1 MKPRRFHGFGEQ
13 VNYNLLIDFSTNLN
27 PLGPPRE
34 IIELIN
40 ECLKCRVWA
49 HYPDPNYAEL
59 SESIASFYK
68 LSSEYIVPCSG
79 ASEALNLAVVSAK
92 PDTLV
97 VVAPSYGD
105 YELLCSALGIKLR
118 YVLMSKIGSSF
129 RLSIDSLTSHIE
141 EEKRCVVIIVNPNN
155 PTGAYLSPKD
165 ILSIASEFEDA
176 LFVIDEAY
184 VELSGVDSLINYDL
198 PENVVVIRT
207 FTKSLAAPGL
217 RLGFTYSNSKL
228 LTRTIDSLRPAWNID
243 SLSNCVYTR
252 LLRDHADQLKRYL
265 SDSIRYVREW
275 RNYLVEMLNSL
286 GLKVFESVANFVL
299 VKHSGIDTTYLRD
312 VLARRY
318 GIAIRS
324 AHTFHGLSREYS
336 RFSVRH
342 PRYCDVLVRALEEV
356 LKDS

>member
-1 MKPRRFHGFGEQ
+1 MKHRRFHGFGEQ

-27 PLGPPRE
+27 PLGPPKE
-34 IIELIN
+34 LTELIN
-40 ECLKCRVWA
+40 ECLKSRVWA
-49 HYPDPNYAEL
+49 RYPDPNYAEL

-68 LSSEYIVPCSG
+68 LDPERVVPCSG
-79 ASEALNLAVVSAK
+79 ASEAINLAVISAK

-105 YELLCSALGIKLR
+105 YELLCSALGIKLK
-118 YVLMSKIGSSF
+118 YVLMSEIGSSF
-129 RLSIDSLTSHIE
+129 RLSMDSLTSRIE
-141 EEKRCVVIIVNPNN
+141 GGGRCAVVIVNPNN
-155 PTGAYLSPKD
+155 PTGAYLSTKD

-176 LFVIDEAY
+176 LFIIDEAY

-228 LTRTIDSLRPAWNID
+228 LTRTLDSLRPAWNID

-252 LLRDHADQLKRYL
+252 LLRDHASQLKRYL
-265 SDSIRYVREW
+265 SDSVRYVREW
-275 RNYLVEMLNSL
+275 RNYLVEVLNSL

-299 VKHSGIDTTYLRD
+299 VKHPGIDTKHLRD

-324 AHTFHGLSREYS
+324 AHTFRGLSREYS

-356 LKDS
+356 LKGS